1 MKYRNVGKSGL
12 KVSEIAVG
20 SWMTDLQGSEK
31 VALAEETIR
40 KAYDAGVNF
49 FDCADAYSGGE
60 AEKFLGRVLKDYS
73 RSSYVV
79 SSKVFFPTGRGVNE
93 WGLSRKHI
101 FENIFLN
108 QIKTIV
114 RLSKK
119 YNIKINIV
127 EHTRLLMSQAK
138 LTILPVLEKA
148 KKIMKNTNTKIVFE
162 NIYMMEEQ
170 ENCSVIELCEY
181 LNSENM
187 KVCIDMCHLYCQ
199 AHIYKKKIEE
209 FLEKYLN
216 KEKCQ
221 RQVYQIHFAYTANE
235 DGYIDRTTHA
245 IMHPNEE
252 TLYYDAKLLCQY
264 GMGDCNWITEVSEKD
279 YSTRKD
285 QVNEIKMLSNQKIK
299 LEE

>member
-1 MKYRNVGKSGL
+1 MKIYPKTNEYLEGIEEFEKTLKEYKGIEIQYFKKSDKEL
-12 KVSEIAVG
+12 VDFKIEKPIEQILERYSYIEEI
-20 SWMTDLQGSEK
+20 
-31 VALAEETIR
+31 TIHPPLCE
-40 KAYDAGVNF
+40 YELEIV
-49 FDCADAYSGGE
+49 
-60 AEKFLGRVLKDYS
+60 LLKD
-73 RSSYVV
+73 
-79 SSKVFFPTGRGVNE
+79 K
-93 WGLSRKHI
+93 
-101 FENIFLN
+101 NIFLN

>member
-1 MKYRNVGKSGL
+1 MKIYPKTNEYLEGIEEFEKTLKEYKGIEIQYFKKSDKEL
-12 KVSEIAVG
+12 VDFKIEKPIEQILERYPYIEEI
-20 SWMTDLQGSEK
+20 
-31 VALAEETIR
+31 TIHPPLCE
-40 KAYDAGVNF
+40 YELEIV
-49 FDCADAYSGGE
+49 
-60 AEKFLGRVLKDYS
+60 LLKD
-73 RSSYVV
+73 
-79 SSKVFFPTGRGVNE
+79 K
-93 WGLSRKHI
+93 
-101 FENIFLN
+101 NIFLN

-170 ENCSVIELCEY
+170 EKCSVIELCEY

>member
-1 MKYRNVGKSGL
+1 MKIYPKTNENLEGIEEFEKTLKEYKGIEIQYFKKSDKEL
-12 KVSEIAVG
+12 VDFKIEKPIEQILERYPYIEEI
-20 SWMTDLQGSEK
+20 
-31 VALAEETIR
+31 TIHPPLCE
-40 KAYDAGVNF
+40 YELEIV
-49 FDCADAYSGGE
+49 
-60 AEKFLGRVLKDYS
+60 LLKD
-73 RSSYVV
+73 
-79 SSKVFFPTGRGVNE
+79 K
-93 WGLSRKHI
+93 
-101 FENIFLN
+101 NIFLN

-170 ENCSVIELCEY
+170 EKCSVIELCEY

>member
-1 MKYRNVGKSGL
+1 MKIYPKTNEYLEGIEEFEKTLKEYKGIEIQYFKKSDKEL
-12 KVSEIAVG
+12 VDFKIEKPIEQILERYPYIEEI
-20 SWMTDLQGSEK
+20 
-31 VALAEETIR
+31 TIHPPLCE
-40 KAYDAGVNF
+40 YELEIV
-49 FDCADAYSGGE
+49 
-60 AEKFLGRVLKDYS
+60 LLKD
-73 RSSYVV
+73 
-79 SSKVFFPTGRGVNE
+79 K
-93 WGLSRKHI
+93 
-101 FENIFLN
+101 NIFLN

-221 RQVYQIHFAYTANE
+221 RQVYQIHFEYTANE

>member
-1 MKYRNVGKSGL
+1 MKIYPKTNEYLEGIEEFEKTLKEYKGIEIQYFKKSDKEL
-12 KVSEIAVG
+12 VDFKIEKPIEQILEKYPYIEEI
-20 SWMTDLQGSEK
+20 
-31 VALAEETIR
+31 TIHPPLCD
-40 KAYDAGVNF
+40 YELEIV
-49 FDCADAYSGGE
+49 
-60 AEKFLGRVLKDYS
+60 LLKD
-73 RSSYVV
+73 
-79 SSKVFFPTGRGVNE
+79 K
-93 WGLSRKHI
+93 
-101 FENIFLN
+101 NIFLN

-252 TLYYDAKLLCQY
+252 TLYYDANLLCQY

>member
-1 MKYRNVGKSGL
+1 MKIYPKTNEYLEGIEEFEKTLKEYKGIEIQYLKKSDKEL
-12 KVSEIAVG
+12 VDFKIEKPIEQILERYPYIEEI
-20 SWMTDLQGSEK
+20 
-31 VALAEETIR
+31 TIHPPLCE
-40 KAYDAGVNF
+40 YELEIV
-49 FDCADAYSGGE
+49 
-60 AEKFLGRVLKDYS
+60 LLKD
-73 RSSYVV
+73 
-79 SSKVFFPTGRGVNE
+79 K
-93 WGLSRKHI
+93 
-101 FENIFLN
+101 NIFLN

>member
-1 MKYRNVGKSGL
+1 MKIYPKTNEYLEGIEEFEKTLKEYKGIEIQYFKKSDKEL
-12 KVSEIAVG
+12 VDFKIEKPIEQILEKYPYIEEI
-20 SWMTDLQGSEK
+20 
-31 VALAEETIR
+31 TIHPPLCD
-40 KAYDAGVNF
+40 YELEIV
-49 FDCADAYSGGE
+49 
-60 AEKFLGRVLKDYS
+60 LLKD
-73 RSSYVV
+73 
-79 SSKVFFPTGRGVNE
+79 K
-93 WGLSRKHI
+93 
-101 FENIFLN
+101 NIFLN

-127 EHTRLLMSQAK
+127 EHTRLLMSQAE

-264 GMGDCNWITEVSEKD
+264 GMEDCNWITEVSEKD

>member
-1 MKYRNVGKSGL
+1 MKIYPKTNEYLEGIEEFEKTLKEYKGIEIQYFKKSDKEL
-12 KVSEIAVG
+12 VDFKIEKPIEQILERYPYIEEI
-20 SWMTDLQGSEK
+20 
-31 VALAEETIR
+31 TIHPPLCE
-40 KAYDAGVNF
+40 YELEIV
-49 FDCADAYSGGE
+49 
-60 AEKFLGRVLKDYS
+60 LLKD
-73 RSSYVV
+73 
-79 SSKVFFPTGRGVNE
+79 K
-93 WGLSRKHI
+93 
-101 FENIFLN
+101 NIFLN

-127 EHTRLLMSQAK
+127 EHTKLLMSQAK
-138 LTILPVLEKA
+138 LTILPVLEKT

-279 YSTRKD
+279 YSTRND

>member
-1 MKYRNVGKSGL
+1 MKIYPKTNEYLEGIEEFEKTLKEYKGIEIQYFKKSDKEL
-12 KVSEIAVG
+12 VDFKIEKPIEQILERYPYIEEI
-20 SWMTDLQGSEK
+20 
-31 VALAEETIR
+31 TIHPPLCE
-40 KAYDAGVNF
+40 YELEIV
-49 FDCADAYSGGE
+49 
-60 AEKFLGRVLKDYS
+60 LLKD
-73 RSSYVV
+73 
-79 SSKVFFPTGRGVNE
+79 K
-93 WGLSRKHI
+93 
-101 FENIFLN
+101 NIFLN

-187 KVCIDMCHLYCQ
+187 KVCIDMCDLYCQ

>member
-1 MKYRNVGKSGL
+1 MKIYPKTNEYLEGIEEFEKTLKEYKGIEIQYFKKSDKEL
-12 KVSEIAVG
+12 VDFKIEKPIEQILERYPYIEEI
-20 SWMTDLQGSEK
+20 
-31 VALAEETIR
+31 TIHPPLCE
-40 KAYDAGVNF
+40 YELEIV
-49 FDCADAYSGGE
+49 
-60 AEKFLGRVLKDYS
+60 LLKD
-73 RSSYVV
+73 
-79 SSKVFFPTGRGVNE
+79 K
-93 WGLSRKHI
+93 
-101 FENIFLN
+101 NIFLN

-279 YSTRKD
+279 YSTRKG

>member
-1 MKYRNVGKSGL
+1 MKIYPKTNEYLEGIEEFEKTLKEYKGIEIQYFKKSDKEL
-12 KVSEIAVG
+12 VDFKIEKPIEQILERYPYIEEI
-20 SWMTDLQGSEK
+20 
-31 VALAEETIR
+31 TIHPPLCE
-40 KAYDAGVNF
+40 YELEIV
-49 FDCADAYSGGE
+49 
-60 AEKFLGRVLKDYS
+60 LLKD
-73 RSSYVV
+73 
-79 SSKVFFPTGRGVNE
+79 K
-93 WGLSRKHI
+93 
-101 FENIFLN
+101 NIFLN

-148 KKIMKNTNTKIVFE
+148 KKIMKNTNTKILFE

>member
-1 MKYRNVGKSGL
+1 MKIYPKTNEYLEGIEEFEKTLKEYKGIEIQYFKKSDKEL
-12 KVSEIAVG
+12 VDFKIEKPIEQILERYPYIEEI
-20 SWMTDLQGSEK
+20 
-31 VALAEETIR
+31 TIHPPLCE
-40 KAYDAGVNF
+40 YELEIV
-49 FDCADAYSGGE
+49 
-60 AEKFLGRVLKDYS
+60 LLKD
-73 RSSYVV
+73 
-79 SSKVFFPTGRGVNE
+79 K
-93 WGLSRKHI
+93 
-101 FENIFLN
+101 NIFLN

-127 EHTRLLMSQAK
+127 EHTRLSMSQAK

>member
-1 MKYRNVGKSGL
+1 MKIYPKTNEYLEGIEEFEKTLKEYKGIEIQYFKKSDKEL
-12 KVSEIAVG
+12 VDFKIEKPIEQILERYPYIEEI
-20 SWMTDLQGSEK
+20 
-31 VALAEETIR
+31 TIHPPLCE
-40 KAYDAGVNF
+40 YELEIV
-49 FDCADAYSGGE
+49 
-60 AEKFLGRVLKDYS
+60 LLKD
-73 RSSYVV
+73 
-79 SSKVFFPTGRGVNE
+79 K
-93 WGLSRKHI
+93 
-101 FENIFLN
+101 NIFLN

-138 LTILPVLEKA
+138 LIILPVLEKA

-187 KVCIDMCHLYCQ
+187 KVSIDMCHLYCQ

>member
-1 MKYRNVGKSGL
+1 MKIYPKTNEYLEGIEEFEKTLKEYKGIEIQYFKKSDKEL
-12 KVSEIAVG
+12 VDFKIEKPIEQILEMYPYIEEI
-20 SWMTDLQGSEK
+20 
-31 VALAEETIR
+31 TIHPPLCE
-40 KAYDAGVNF
+40 YELEIV
-49 FDCADAYSGGE
+49 
-60 AEKFLGRVLKDYS
+60 LLKD
-73 RSSYVV
+73 
-79 SSKVFFPTGRGVNE
+79 K
-93 WGLSRKHI
+93 
-101 FENIFLN
+101 NIFLN
-108 QIKTIV
+108 QIKTII

-119 YNIKINIV
+119 YNVKINIV

-199 AHIYKKKIEE
+199 VHIYKKKIEE

>member
-1 MKYRNVGKSGL
+1 MKIYPKTNEYLEGIEEFEKTLKEYKGIEIQYFKKSDKEL
-12 KVSEIAVG
+12 VDFKIEKPIEQILEKYPYIEEI
-20 SWMTDLQGSEK
+20 
-31 VALAEETIR
+31 TIHPPLCD
-40 KAYDAGVNF
+40 YELEIV
-49 FDCADAYSGGE
+49 
-60 AEKFLGRVLKDYS
+60 LLKD
-73 RSSYVV
+73 
-79 SSKVFFPTGRGVNE
+79 K
-93 WGLSRKHI
+93 
-101 FENIFLN
+101 NIFLN

-199 AHIYKKKIEE
+199 VHIYKKKIEE

-264 GMGDCNWITEVSEKD
+264 GMEDCNWITEVSEKD

>member
-1 MKYRNVGKSGL
+1 MKIYPKTNEYLEGIEEFEKTLKEYKGIEIQYFKKSDKEL
-12 KVSEIAVG
+12 VDFKIEKPIEQILERYPYIDEI
-20 SWMTDLQGSEK
+20 
-31 VALAEETIR
+31 TIHPPLCE
-40 KAYDAGVNF
+40 YELEIV
-49 FDCADAYSGGE
+49 
-60 AEKFLGRVLKDYS
+60 LLKD
-73 RSSYVV
+73 
-79 SSKVFFPTGRGVNE
+79 K
-93 WGLSRKHI
+93 
-101 FENIFLN
+101 NIFLN

-279 YSTRKD
+279 YSTRND

>member
-1 MKYRNVGKSGL
+1 MKTYPKTNEYLEGIEEFEKTLKEYKGIEIQYFKKSDKEL
-12 KVSEIAVG
+12 VDFKIEKPIEQILERYPYIEEI
-20 SWMTDLQGSEK
+20 
-31 VALAEETIR
+31 TIHPPLCE
-40 KAYDAGVNF
+40 YELEIV
-49 FDCADAYSGGE
+49 
-60 AEKFLGRVLKDYS
+60 LLKD
-73 RSSYVV
+73 
-79 SSKVFFPTGRGVNE
+79 K
-93 WGLSRKHI
+93 
-101 FENIFLN
+101 NIFLN

>member
-1 MKYRNVGKSGL
+1 MKIYPKTNEYLEGIEIQYFKKSDKEL
-12 KVSEIAVG
+12 VDFKIEKPIEQILERYPYIEEI
-20 SWMTDLQGSEK
+20 
-31 VALAEETIR
+31 TIHPPLCE
-40 KAYDAGVNF
+40 YELEIV
-49 FDCADAYSGGE
+49 
-60 AEKFLGRVLKDYS
+60 LLKD
-73 RSSYVV
+73 
-79 SSKVFFPTGRGVNE
+79 K
-93 WGLSRKHI
+93 
-101 FENIFLN
+101 NIFLN

-279 YSTRKD
+279 YSTRND

>member
-1 MKYRNVGKSGL
+1 MKIYPKTNEYLEGIEEFEKTLKEYKGIEIQYFKKSDKEL
-12 KVSEIAVG
+12 VDFKIEKPIEQILERYPYIEEI
-20 SWMTDLQGSEK
+20 
-31 VALAEETIR
+31 TIHPPLCE
-40 KAYDAGVNF
+40 YELEIV
-49 FDCADAYSGGE
+49 
-60 AEKFLGRVLKDYS
+60 LLKD
-73 RSSYVV
+73 
-79 SSKVFFPTGRGVNE
+79 K
-93 WGLSRKHI
+93 
-101 FENIFLN
+101 NIFLN

-119 YNIKINIV
+119 YNIKINII

-162 NIYMMEEQ
+162 KIYMMEEQ

-235 DGYIDRTTHA
+235 DDYIDRTTHA

-279 YSTRKD
+279 YSTRND

>member
-1 MKYRNVGKSGL
+1 MKIYPKTNEYLEGIEEFEKTLKEYKGIEIQYFKKSDKEL
-12 KVSEIAVG
+12 VDFKIEKPIEQILERYPYIEEI
-20 SWMTDLQGSEK
+20 
-31 VALAEETIR
+31 TIHPPLCE
-40 KAYDAGVNF
+40 YELEIV
-49 FDCADAYSGGE
+49 
-60 AEKFLGRVLKDYS
+60 LLKD
-73 RSSYVV
+73 
-79 SSKVFFPTGRGVNE
+79 K
-93 WGLSRKHI
+93 
-101 FENIFLN
+101 NIFLN

-162 NIYMMEEQ
+162 NTYMMEEQ
-170 ENCSVIELCEY
+170 KDCTVIDLCEY

>member
-1 MKYRNVGKSGL
+1 MKIYPKTNEYLEGIEEFEKTLKEYKGIEIQYFKKSDKEL
-12 KVSEIAVG
+12 VDFKIEKPIEQILERYPYIEEI
-20 SWMTDLQGSEK
+20 
-31 VALAEETIR
+31 TIHPPLCE
-40 KAYDAGVNF
+40 YELEIV
-49 FDCADAYSGGE
+49 
-60 AEKFLGRVLKDYS
+60 LLKD
-73 RSSYVV
+73 
-79 SSKVFFPTGRGVNE
+79 K
-93 WGLSRKHI
+93 
-101 FENIFLN
+101 NIFLN

-148 KKIMKNTNTKIVFE
+148 KKIMKNTNTEIVFE

>member
-1 MKYRNVGKSGL
+1 MKIYPKTNEYLEGIEEFEKTLKEYKGIEIQYFKKSDKEL
-12 KVSEIAVG
+12 VDFKIEKPIEQILERYPYIEEI
-20 SWMTDLQGSEK
+20 
-31 VALAEETIR
+31 TIHPPLCE
-40 KAYDAGVNF
+40 YELEIV
-49 FDCADAYSGGE
+49 
-60 AEKFLGRVLKDYS
+60 LLKD
-73 RSSYVV
+73 
-79 SSKVFFPTGRGVNE
+79 K
-93 WGLSRKHI
+93 
-101 FENIFLN
+101 NIFLN

-127 EHTRLLMSQAK
+127 EHTKLLMSQAK
-138 LTILPVLEKA
+138 LTILPVLEKT

>member
-1 MKYRNVGKSGL
+1 MKIYPKTNEYLEGIEEFEKTLKEYKGIEIQYFKKSDKEL
-12 KVSEIAVG
+12 VDFKIEKPIEQILEKYPYIEEI
-20 SWMTDLQGSEK
+20 
-31 VALAEETIR
+31 TIHPPLCD
-40 KAYDAGVNF
+40 YELEIV
-49 FDCADAYSGGE
+49 
-60 AEKFLGRVLKDYS
+60 LLKD
-73 RSSYVV
+73 
-79 SSKVFFPTGRGVNE
+79 K
-93 WGLSRKHI
+93 
-101 FENIFLN
+101 NIFLN